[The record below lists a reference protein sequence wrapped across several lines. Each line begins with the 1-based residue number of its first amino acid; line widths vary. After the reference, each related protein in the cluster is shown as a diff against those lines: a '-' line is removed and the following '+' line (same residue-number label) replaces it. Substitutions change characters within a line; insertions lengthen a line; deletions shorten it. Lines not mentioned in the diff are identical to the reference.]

1 MKEIHVNRSEKAAL
15 IAQIKAK
22 ADAASFVVVT
32 DFKGMT
38 VEELTRL
45 RAKLYECG
53 GEYLVVKNTLAR
65 IALTDG
71 MHDSVKDMFKENC
84 GIALTSQD
92 PVAVA
97 KAVSEFAK
105 TSKLFTVRHASLE
118 GKMLSAAQVDAL
130 AKLPGKQELLGQVLG
145 TMNAVPTNFVSLF
158 ANMVRPLMYAL
169 KAIEEKT
176 VLELS
181 EFIKEL
187 EEKFGVSA
195 AAPAA
200 AMMVAAPAEAAAP
213 AEEKTE
219 FDVILKS
226 AGANK
231 IGVIKVVRA
240 LTGLGLKEAKDK
252 VDGAPSTLK
261 EAVSKE
267 EAEEA
272 KKQLVEAGA
281 EVEVK

>member
-1 MKEIHVNRSEKAAL
+1 MNRSEKAAL

-84 GIALTSQD
+84 GIALATQD
-92 PVAVA
+92 PV
-97 KAVSEFAK
+97 AVSEFAK

-118 GKMLSAAQVDAL
+118 GKVLSAAQVDAL

-169 KAIEEKT
+169 KAIEEK
-176 VLELS
+176 
-181 EFIKEL
+181 K
-187 EEKFGVSA
+187 A
-195 AAPAA
+195 A
-200 AMMVAAPAEAAAP
+200 
-213 AEEKTE
+213 
-219 FDVILKS
+219 
-226 AGANK
+226 
-231 IGVIKVVRA
+231 
-240 LTGLGLKEAKDK
+240 
-252 VDGAPSTLK
+252 
-261 EAVSKE
+261 
-267 EAEEA
+267 
-272 KKQLVEAGA
+272 
-281 EVEVK
+281 

>member
-1 MKEIHVNRSEKAAL
+1 MNRSEKAAL

-105 TSKLFTVRHASLE
+105 TSKLLLFATPASRRRCSPPP
-118 GKMLSAAQVDAL
+118 GGRSRQAAR
-130 AKLPGKQELLGQVLG
+130 KQELLGQVLG
-145 TMNAVPTNFVSLF
+145 TMNAVPTNFCF
-158 ANMVRPLMYAL
+158 AVRQRSPRPAL
-169 KAIEEKT
+169 CA
-176 VLELS
+176 
-181 EFIKEL
+181 
-187 EEKFGVSA
+187 
-195 AAPAA
+195 
-200 AMMVAAPAEAAAP
+200 
-213 AEEKTE
+213 
-219 FDVILKS
+219 
-226 AGANK
+226 
-231 IGVIKVVRA
+231 
-240 LTGLGLKEAKDK
+240 
-252 VDGAPSTLK
+252 
-261 EAVSKE
+261 
-267 EAEEA
+267 
-272 KKQLVEAGA
+272 
-281 EVEVK
+281 

>member
-1 MKEIHVNRSEKAAL
+1 MNRSEKAAL

-71 MHDSVKDMFKENC
+71 MHDSVKDMFNC

-169 KAIEEKT
+169 KAIEEK
-176 VLELS
+176 
-181 EFIKEL
+181 K
-187 EEKFGVSA
+187 A
-195 AAPAA
+195 A
-200 AMMVAAPAEAAAP
+200 
-213 AEEKTE
+213 
-219 FDVILKS
+219 
-226 AGANK
+226 
-231 IGVIKVVRA
+231 
-240 LTGLGLKEAKDK
+240 
-252 VDGAPSTLK
+252 
-261 EAVSKE
+261 
-267 EAEEA
+267 
-272 KKQLVEAGA
+272 
-281 EVEVK
+281 